1 MSCQNGGA
9 CSLFMMK
16 PFQGRCITF
25 SNVVSQHFHFSAP
38 SSRISIST
46 VTPKRTFWKILFKNI
61 KINHWSQKSRK
72 QKHNLTEVFIRWLG
86 SHQPFFWDASNLNIF
101 FDLITVFFFFVCG
114 ILHQHTMFLK
124 HLESNNFISST
135 LNYKEISGKFI
146 FSCKI
151 LCFSCLMFTIRFKIQ
166 LVGKAV
172 TSVV

>member
-46 VTPKRTFWKILFKNI
+46 VTPKRTFWKFLFKNI

-86 SHQPFFWDASNLNIF
+86 SHQPFFLGRIK
-101 FDLITVFFFFVCG
+101 
-114 ILHQHTMFLK
+114 LK
-124 HLESNNFISST
+124 HFFWPNNSILFFCLWHFTST
-135 LNYKEISGKFI
+135 YNVFKTFGK
-146 FSCKI
+146 
-151 LCFSCLMFTIRFKIQ
+151 Q
-166 LVGKAV
+166 
-172 TSVV
+172 